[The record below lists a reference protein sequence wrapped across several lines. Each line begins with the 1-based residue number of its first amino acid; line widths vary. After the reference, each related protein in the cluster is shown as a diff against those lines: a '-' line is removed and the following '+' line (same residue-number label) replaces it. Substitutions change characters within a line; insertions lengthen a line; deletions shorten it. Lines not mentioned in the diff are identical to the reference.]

1 MFILVSIIE
10 RDIQVS
16 AFATFLEAQEQMI
29 PELKECLYPDVMSKE
44 DCQHIDFSKNYEGDM
59 FSCYADA
66 AYIRGSYTTCDW
78 SIINL

>member
-29 PELKECLYPDVMSKE
+29 SELKECLYPDVMSKE
-44 DCQHIDFSKNYEGDM
+44 EA
-59 FSCYADA
+59 AD
-66 AYIRGSYTTCDW
+66 RLLDE
-78 SIINL
+78 IIKIS